1 MVDTPGFGDD
11 LGREETTIDELV
23 DVLKNK
29 VKFVHT
35 FVIAFNG
42 ESPRLTL
49 RQDNRVRMSFVL
61 FAFSSFIRNDL
72 PKERHLCT

>member
-1 MVDTPGFGDD
+1 MLLTLFEGANFTVVDTPGFGDD

-29 VKFVHT
+29 VKYVHT
-35 FVIAFNG
+35 FVIAFND

-49 RQDNRVRMSFVL
+49 RQDTFL
-61 FAFSSFIRNDL
+61 GPYSSL
-72 PKERHLCT
+72 